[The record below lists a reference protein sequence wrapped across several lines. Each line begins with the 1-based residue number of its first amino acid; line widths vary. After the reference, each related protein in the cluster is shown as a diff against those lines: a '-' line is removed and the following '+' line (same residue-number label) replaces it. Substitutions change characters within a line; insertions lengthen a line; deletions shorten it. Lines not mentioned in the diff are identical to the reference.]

1 MFQQRIQQR
10 EKDLKQLR
18 EAVESHKLSAQTAV
32 EDSERIF
39 TEHIRSIERRC
50 SEAKQ
55 QIRDHEKASVSQAE
69 GLVGGLEQEINDL
82 RRRHA
87 ELEQLLQTKDH
98 IYLLKSFQCLS
109 ALPEC
114 TDIPN
119 IPPSSVFSF
128 DSMRESLHQLR
139 DKLEDFFKEEL
150 KKIPDKVTFT
160 NMVPRTRNDFLQYYL
175 QLTLDPNT
183 AHKRLHLSNRN
194 RVPATPP
201 LSAASPSAHPYLT
214 IGAVDSPRVSQL
226 PSALWLEDPSA
237 PPPASESWTPP
248 RPSDPAAALWHLAPS
263 SPSSTIDPLA
273 PPGSLVPTA
282 PLRSASVLDR
292 SGYAAALRIS
302 ASASVAGATCSAL
315 ALRILG
321 VALDHRLSASG
332 STSTCSATVG
342 QPHGVVSPSST
353 MAPPSIGSAVGY
365 RHSWD
370 LGSPWLLLLQVPPV
384 FSLAPPSG

>member
-1 MFQQRIQQR
+1 MMNGSSTDPTDNPCSFLKNCTVLILSENNCMLVIGTKPVTLFPKEDLNEAAAQRTKKQNQLKETQAMFQQRIQQR

-55 QIRDHEKASVSQAE
+55 QIREHEKASVSQAE

-194 RVPATPP
+194 RVI
-201 LSAASPSAHPYLT
+201 T
-214 IGAVDSPRVSQL
+214 IACT
-226 PSALWLEDPSA
+226 E
-237 PPPASESWTPP
+237 
-248 RPSDPAAALWHLAPS
+248 H
-263 SPSSTIDPLA
+263 
-273 PPGSLVPTA
+273 
-282 PLRSASVLDR
+282 
-292 SGYAAALRIS
+292 SGW
-302 ASASVAGATCSAL
+302 
-315 ALRILG
+315 
-321 VALDHRLSASG
+321 RLSADG
-332 STSTCSATVG
+332 STLLTPPVRLDFSRTSMLKR
-342 QPHGVVSPSST
+342 PSRRVR
-353 MAPPSIGSAVGY
+353 AIPFAVGCAFAV
-365 RHSWD
+365 SQQWAD
-370 LGSPWLLLLQVPPV
+370 TLVESS
-384 FSLAPPSG
+384 FPSGT